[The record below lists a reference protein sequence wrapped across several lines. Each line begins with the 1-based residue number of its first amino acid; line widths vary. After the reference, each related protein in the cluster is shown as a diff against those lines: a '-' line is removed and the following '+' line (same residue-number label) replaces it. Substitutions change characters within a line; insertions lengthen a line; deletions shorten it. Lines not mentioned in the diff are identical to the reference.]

1 MSSIHA
7 AGPYALVGID
17 GGATEVKTHLVRLEG
32 PPSAPLFRLG
42 ETSASRKYERVVGF
56 RPVDVAEQLKQRG
69 DPDLTPAEKEQG
81 RRYVEATA
89 QTIVEVARQAG
100 AERVLIGMGMPG
112 LKTPDGRGIAVI
124 NNGPRIPDYLDDL
137 DEALE
142 SAGITLVAPVSRLGS
157 DADYCGMGEEYA
169 ADGLF
174 RDVQNAYYLGGGT
187 GIADAM
193 KLRGQLVPFDEAKP
207 WIHKAWQIP
216 SCLGPTFEKL
226 ASALGLST
234 AYANLLGISMATLAK
249 EERYPEAEALRGD
262 VLAESVLEGA
272 SLVLAELIFERV
284 NTIKN
289 GRADVPHRGQAY
301 LELRGDH
308 PYRGTLLDRI
318 VIGQRVGNM
327 YDEPQFADAFK
338 KKLDRCLTRLIL
350 NSDDAEL
357 RKHYLAGDTVRPGI
371 VVASKLREAPA
382 IGAAIDAVRCNAHLL
397 QGQ

>member
-32 PPSAPLFRLG
+32 PPSAPLFHLG

-56 RPVDVAEQLKQRG
+56 RPVDVVEQLKQRG
-69 DPDLTPAEKEQG
+69 DPDLTPSEKEQG
-81 RRYVEATA
+81 RRYVEAAA
-89 QTIVEVARQAG
+89 QTVVEVARQAG
-100 AERVLIGMGMPG
+100 TNQVLIGMGMPG

-207 WIHKAWQIP
+207 WIQKAWQIP

-234 AYANLLGISMATLAK
+234 AYANLLGIGMAALAR
-249 EERYPEAEALRGD
+249 ENRYPEAEALKGD

-272 SLVLAELIFERV
+272 SLVLAELIFERM

-327 YDEPQFADAFK
+327 YDEPRFADAFK
-338 KKLDRCLTRLIL
+338 RKLDRCLTRLIL

-357 RKHYLAGDTVRPGI
+357 REHYLAGDKICPGRL
-371 VVASKLREAPA
+371 VASRLREAPA